1 MVNKII
7 DGISKA
13 LYKEFGDKYE
23 IYTEEMEQGLQE
35 PCFSI
40 VCIKPINN
48 LFRGNKYYRQNQF
61 CIHYFPSTS
70 DKRQECQEVLE
81 KLYQILEYIEIE
93 DVDKKKKIMGNDMNA
108 EFDSGVLHFFINYN
122 MFVYKEEDEETPM
135 QDYDYDNDIKK
146 G

>member
-122 MFVYKEEDEETPM
+122 MFVYKVEDKETPM
-135 QDYDYDNDIKK
+135 EDYDYDNDIKK

>member
-40 VCIKPINN
+40 ICVKPTNN
-48 LFRGNKYYRQNQF
+48 LFRENKYYRQNQF

-70 DKRQECQEVLE
+70 DKRQECQEILE
-81 KLYQILEYIEIE
+81 KLYQILEYVKIKDE
-93 DVDKKKKIMGNDMNA
+93 DKEKTIMGSNMNA
-108 EFDSGVLHFFINYN
+108 EFDDGVLHFFINYN
-122 MFVYKEEDEETPM
+122 MFVYKVEDKETPM
-135 QDYDYDNDIKK
+135 EDYDYDNDIKK